1 MDSEGIPQEGSR
13 CALVCRQKALEGDL
27 LMRPVGEILF
37 DAHPEVGFVIA
48 LFVFCSAC
56 NCIGGG

>member
-1 MDSEGIPQEGSR
+1 MCFGLSAKG
-13 CALVCRQKALEGDL
+13 LEGDL